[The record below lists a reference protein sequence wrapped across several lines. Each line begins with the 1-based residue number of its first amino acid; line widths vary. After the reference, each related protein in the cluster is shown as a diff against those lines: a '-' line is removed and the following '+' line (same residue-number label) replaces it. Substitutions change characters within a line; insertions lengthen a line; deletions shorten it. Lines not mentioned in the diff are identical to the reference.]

1 MSLEGG
7 NLNDKSYKMLKSD
20 NVSKQDKQQIRK
32 ALASKQQIQ
41 RSSPC
46 ISFFLYLF
54 SFICPSST
62 VFPSSYLH
70 SCWLLKCIYKSVYIK
85 FP

>member
-46 ISFFLYLF
+46 ISFFFIFIFFYLPLLN
-54 SFICPSST
+54 SVS
-62 VFPSSYLH
+62 VFVFTF
-70 SCWLLKCIYKSVYIK
+70 LLAS
-85 FP
+85 

>member
-32 ALASKQQIQ
+32 ALALVSSK
-41 RSSPC
+41 
-46 ISFFLYLF
+46 F
-54 SFICPSST
+54 SVPLR
-62 VFPSSYLH
+62 V
-70 SCWLLKCIYKSVYIK
+70 
-85 FP
+85 